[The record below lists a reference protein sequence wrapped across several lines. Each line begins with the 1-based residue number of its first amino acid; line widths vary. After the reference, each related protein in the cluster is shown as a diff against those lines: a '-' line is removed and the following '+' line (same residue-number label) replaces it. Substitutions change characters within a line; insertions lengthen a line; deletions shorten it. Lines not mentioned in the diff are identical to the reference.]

1 MTPLLCRL
9 PSCGNP
15 RCYIG
20 IFRAPFC
27 SGHCARLAPGKHA
40 KMMTIAT
47 MNVLEPGSH
56 AAGARVVDE
65 CLRYLREHKEERKH
79 ANG

>member
-1 MTPLLCRL
+1 MPDHLLCRA
-9 PSCGNP
+9 PHCGYP

-20 IFRAPFC
+20 TFRSPFC
-27 SGHCARLAPGKHA
+27 QSHVDQLAPGKRA

-65 CLRYLREHKEERKH
+65 CLRYLAGKEERKH
-79 ANG
+79 A